1 MLSLEPRLS
10 IKLNLLFSVIAYH
23 SLELVGERKLNLR
36 EVIKYQIAKKM
47 ASFSTKE
54 KNKIDN
60 DNPTF
65 LGQLKRIPKE
75 DFLLSLSKG
84 KYLLQS
90 WKIVRL
96 NKTISDH
103 YFPELSLNGR
113 HKQHF
118 SLAEKETE
126 QELLGTIAKLMEG
139 INDRIDQL
147 IGVPGGGDDPL
158 LEEMYQSVDRLLTA
172 GYDHYVQVC
181 GEIYLLYLLRS
192 SS

>member
-1 MLSLEPRLS
+1 
-10 IKLNLLFSVIAYH
+10 
-23 SLELVGERKLNLR
+23 
-36 EVIKYQIAKKM
+36 M

-103 YFPELSLNGR
+103 YFPERSPNGR

-126 QELLGTIAKLMEG
+126 QELLATIAKLMEG

-181 GEIYLLYLLRS
+181 VEIYLLYLLRS
-192 SS
+192 SG